1 VHTGRRGLRAQDA
14 HPAGRGQGDRRL
26 VDEPSAGGQRF
37 EIAGPQEE
45 LLPDLARQL
54 IEAEGRPVEIEAVVD
69 PVDGERHEQGAL
81 LPGPDA
87 RLVGPTFAD
96 WLAAR

>member
-1 VHTGRRGLRAQDA
+1 MPKMRTQPVSARALA
-14 HPAGRGQGDRRL
+14 EAIADR
-26 VDEPSAGGQRF
+26 VDESSDGGRMF

-45 LLPDLARQL
+45 LLPDLARLL
-54 IEAEGRPVEIEAVVD
+54 IEAEGRPVEVEAVVD

-81 LPGPDA
+81 LPGPGA
-87 RLVGPTFAD
+87 RLVGPTYAD